1 MDWSG
6 TRKSRAVLT
15 AQRWARQFSV
25 IFIIWT
31 STGLLMAGEWYIL
44 TRGTPQAPTLRL
56 VLLHS
61 LLTRW
66 VFALLTPGVL
76 WFSARFPFGR
86 GRRLRTLG
94 WHAMGALVFLILWCG
109 IRLPLLPITDPE
121 TFQKLVPSRRLFH
134 NMILEDALYSC
145 MVYTTIVAVSQLWD
159 YYRKYR
165 ERELRASRLEAELAQ
180 AELKVLKMQMDPHFL
195 FATLRSVSSL
205 IHQNV
210 EAADDLVAS
219 LSELLRISLDAADE
233 QEVTLHREIDYLC
246 AYLEVQRIRFRN
258 RLAVR
263 LSIDPRSRD
272 ALVPNMILPALV
284 EYSLQRGIEEI
295 DRVGQ
300 VEIRSEAQDGKL
312 RIEIHHNLPRR
323 QEGEEG
329 LPGDDLGLANARVR
343 LQQLYGASHNFALGW
358 EAPGD
363 SWLKLEIPLVMGTLQ
378 PGDLLAGQPLFEES

>member
-1 MDWSG
+1 MGWSG

-31 STGLLMAGEWYIL
+31 STGLLMAGELYIL

-61 LLTRW
+61 LLSRW
-66 VFALLTPGVL
+66 VLALLTPGVL

-94 WHAMGALVFLILWCG
+94 WHGMGALGFLILWCG
-109 IRLPLLPITDPE
+109 IRLPLLPITDPQ
-121 TFQKLVPSRRLFH
+121 TYQKLVPPWRLFH
-134 NMILEDALYSC
+134 NMIIEDALYSC
-145 MVYTTIVAVSQLWD
+145 MVYSTIVAVSQLWD

-205 IHQNV
+205 IHLNV

-219 LSELLRISLDAADE
+219 LSELLRISLDEADE
-233 QEVTLHREIDYLC
+233 QEVTLHREIDYLY

-295 DRVGQ
+295 NQVGQ
-300 VEIRSEAQDGKL
+300 VEIRFEAQDGKL

-329 LPGDDLGLANARVR
+329 LLGDDLGLANARVR
-343 LQQLYGASHNFALGW
+343 LQQLYGASHNFVLGW
-358 EAPGD
+358 KAPAD
-363 SWLKLEIPLVMGTLQ
+363 SWLKLEIPLVMRKPQ

>member
-31 STGLLMAGEWYIL
+31 STGLLMAGEMYIL

-61 LLTRW
+61 LLSRW
-66 VFALLTPGVL
+66 VLALLTPGVL

-94 WHAMGALVFLILWCG
+94 WHGMGALGFLILWCG
-109 IRLPLLPITDPE
+109 IRLPLLPITDPQ
-121 TFQKLVPSRRLFH
+121 TYQKLVPPWRLFH
-134 NMILEDALYSC
+134 NMIIEDALYSC
-145 MVYTTIVAVSQLWD
+145 MVYSTIVAVSQLWD

-205 IHQNV
+205 IHLNV

-219 LSELLRISLDAADE
+219 LSELLRISLDEADE
-233 QEVTLHREIDYLC
+233 QEVTLHREIDYLY

-272 ALVPNMILPALV
+272 ALVSNMILPALV

-295 DRVGQ
+295 NQVGQ
-300 VEIRSEAQDGKL
+300 VEIRFEAQDGKL

-329 LPGDDLGLANARVR
+329 LLGDDLGLANARVR
-343 LQQLYGASHNFALGW
+343 LQQLYGASHNFVLGW
-358 EAPGD
+358 KAPAD
-363 SWLKLEIPLVMGTLQ
+363 SWLKLEIPLVMRKPQ